1 MLKLVQIDFKEFKK
15 EIYPYYLDLFPKD
28 ERKSLTSLKA
38 LYEKGLNKIVKI
50 VDDETPVGFLIYNTV
65 KNNKYILLDYFAI
78 FSEYQNKQYGSKAIK
93 LFKNFFTD
101 YNAIYGEVEK
111 QGCGSDEKENII
123 REKRIKFWKKLGFEL
138 LNVDLELF
146 GVLYSP
152 CILKLKDIELNEDEI
167 MKSAFEIYIAIHGEE
182 KAKKKCK
189 IINDSYIK

>member
-1 MLKLVQIDFKEFKK
+1 MVSLVEIDFDEFKR
-15 EIYPYYLDLFPKD
+15 EIYPHYLELFPED
-28 ERKSLTSLKA
+28 ERKPLTIIKT

-50 VDDETPVGFLIYNTV
+50 VDNETTVGFLIYNTV

-78 FSEYQNKQYGSKAIK
+78 FREYQNKQYGSKAIK
-93 LFKNFFTD
+93 LFKDFFTD
-101 YNAIYGEVEK
+101 YNGIYGEVEK

-146 GVLYSP
+146 EVLYSP

-167 MKSAFEIYIAIHGEE
+167 MKSAFEIYIAIHGKE
-182 KAKKKCK
+182 KTKKKCK
-189 IINDSYIK
+189 IIKGSYIK